1 MAARRVEVFA
11 TGTMNSHFFV
21 TGQISMKFLR
31 FFFHMLELYILLLSD
46 SLQGFNAE
54 CTNGRISHISNQSN
68 QIKFIRH
75 KQSTQY
81 NSS

>member
-1 MAARRVEVFA
+1 M
-11 TGTMNSHFFV
+11 
-21 TGQISMKFLR
+21 MK
-31 FFFHMLELYILLLSD
+31 IK
-46 SLQGFNAE
+46 
-54 CTNGRISHISNQSN
+54 SN